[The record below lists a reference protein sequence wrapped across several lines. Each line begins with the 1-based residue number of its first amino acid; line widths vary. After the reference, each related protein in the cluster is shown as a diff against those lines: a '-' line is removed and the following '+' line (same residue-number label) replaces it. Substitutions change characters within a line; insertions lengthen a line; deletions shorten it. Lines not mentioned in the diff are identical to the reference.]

1 MRVERANPLVGALV
15 WLGLLGPPLA
25 WTAQLVLGYFAEDAD
40 CARGSGGWGFS
51 SHTINAILFAAAA
64 GIAVAGILGSVW
76 VLQRAAER
84 PEDTRGRIP
93 FMALGA
99 VLVSTLFGALVVMTG
114 IGVLSFEAC
123 RAG

>member
-1 MRVERANPLVGALV
+1 VRVERASPAIGFLL

-51 SHTINAILFAAAA
+51 SHTVNAIVFGVA
-64 GIAVAGILGSVW
+64 GAIAIAGILGSVW

-84 PEDTRGRIP
+84 PEDTRGRVP
-93 FMALGA
+93 FLALAA